1 MAECPTTK
9 ATGIS
14 RLIGAKGKGQGGNNM
29 SVLSYLLR
37 SPVAG
42 QLISGWNWRGATAVS
57 ASRSH
62 KPGKTGQVVLIGAG
76 PGDPELLTVKAQ
88 RLLQQADVLLFDSL
102 VSAELLAIAPRRC
115 KKVFVGKRAGQH
127 AMPQHEINQLLVRY
141 AQEMGQQGGRV
152 VRLKGGDPAIFGRV
166 AEEAAALQ
174 QAGIAFAIVPGVTSA
189 CAASAYCGIPLTAR
203 GSAASVQ
210 FLTAQFAD
218 PLKQPDWSGYQ
229 YRPDGSNPTLVVY
242 MGLNRLQQLCA
253 GLVSAG
259 WPEAT
264 PIALLDQVS
273 TAQQSQLQG
282 TLADI
287 ASRLAANPLAGP
299 TLIVVGTVLKQRMNV
314 DVSLLQAG
322 VSA

>member
-1 MAECPTTK
+1 
-9 ATGIS
+9 
-14 RLIGAKGKGQGGNNM
+14 M
-29 SVLSYLLR
+29 SVMSYFLR
-37 SPVAG
+37 SPLSRSVV
-42 QLISGWNWRGATAVS
+42 SGWNWRS
-57 ASRSH
+57 AKAELQQPDSNGR
-62 KPGKTGQVVLIGAG
+62 VVLIGAG

-115 KKVFVGKRAGQH
+115 KKVFVGKRAGRH
-127 AMPQHEINQLLVRY
+127 AMPQQDINQLLVKY
-141 AQEMGQQGGRV
+141 GQQGGLV

-166 AEEAAALQ
+166 SEEAAALQ

-203 GSAASVQ
+203 GNATSVQ

-218 PLKQPDWSGYQ
+218 PAKQPDWSGYQ
-229 YRPDGSNPTLVVY
+229 YRANGSNPTLVVY

-259 WPEAT
+259 WPDNTA
-264 PIALLDQVS
+264 IALLDQVS
-273 TAQQSQLQG
+273 TAQQQQLQG

-287 ASRLAANPLAGP
+287 GQRLAANPLCGP
-299 TLIVVGTVLKQRMNV
+299 TLIVIGEVLHQRMTV
-314 DVSLLQAG
+314 DLSLLQAK
-322 VSA
+322 AIA

>member
-1 MAECPTTK
+1 
-9 ATGIS
+9 
-14 RLIGAKGKGQGGNNM
+14 M
-29 SVLSYLLR
+29 SVISNLFR
-37 SPVAG
+37 SPLAG
-42 QLISGWNWRGATAVS
+42 TWLSGWNWKGEAAETQQQ
-57 ASRSH
+57 
-62 KPGKTGQVVLIGAG
+62 KPAGKGQVVLIGAG

-115 KKVFVGKRAGQH
+115 KKVFVGKRAGRH
-127 AMPQHEINQLLVRY
+127 AMPQQEINQLLVQY
-141 AQEMGQQGGRV
+141 GQQGGLV

-166 AEEAAALQ
+166 SEEAAALQ

-203 GSAASVQ
+203 GCATSVQ

-218 PLKQPDWSGYQ
+218 PAKQPDWSGYQ
-229 YRPDGSNPTLVVY
+229 YRANGSNPTLVVY

-253 GLVSAG
+253 GLVSVG
-259 WPEAT
+259 WPDHT

-273 TAQQSQLQG
+273 TAQQTQLQG

-287 ASRLAANPLAGP
+287 SERLAAFPLNGP
-299 TLIVVGTVLKQRMNV
+299 TLIVVGEVLKQRMKV
-314 DVSLLQAG
+314 DLSLLQPMT
-322 VSA
+322 VEN